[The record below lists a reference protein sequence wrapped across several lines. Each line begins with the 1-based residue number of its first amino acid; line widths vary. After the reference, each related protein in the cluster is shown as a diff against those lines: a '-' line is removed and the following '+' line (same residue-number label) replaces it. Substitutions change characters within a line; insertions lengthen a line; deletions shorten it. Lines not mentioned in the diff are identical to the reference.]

1 LRRAARPRKRWGV
14 ADARITEL
22 VDRAFDYRGYV
33 TLRRSDG
40 SEVVGYVYDRGPSH
54 VELFDESATRR
65 FRVPLAEIADIAF
78 TGEDTA
84 RKSHEIWERRQGT
97 LEPRDAPA
105 DGGWGQ
111 SAPILVLVALER
123 ELRSV
128 ARALSAGPRDRAVR
142 GRLGGAV
149 VVARAVGVGEGGRRF
164 LAEDEPRLVLSCGFA
179 GALDPSLAPGD
190 LVLAT
195 QIRGPGGDNLV
206 GPEQPRRLAAAAL
219 GDLRSVQ
226 GGVLCTQAVAATVA
240 EKRALAASGAIA
252 VDMESYSVARAAQEA
267 GIPWL
272 SLRAIVDPLA
282 SPLPAFTRNA
292 NPDSIGPA
300 LKHALSGPR
309 AVLDVLRLAR
319 NARRAGAALEEAL
332 RRIVPALSAAEA
344 PR

>member
-1 LRRAARPRKRWGV
+1 VGV

-22 VDRAFDYRGYV
+22 VERAFDYRGYV

-54 VELFDESATRR
+54 VELFDESAARR
-65 FRVPLAEIADIAF
+65 FRVPLAEITDIAF

-84 RKSHEIWERRQGT
+84 RKSQEIWARRQGT
-97 LEPRDAPA
+97 LESRDSPA

-111 SAPILVLVALER
+111 SAPILVLVAMER
-123 ELRSV
+123 ELRSA
-128 ARALSAGPRDRAVR
+128 ARALGSRPRERAVR
-142 GRLGGAV
+142 GRLGGTA

-179 GALDPSLAPGD
+179 GALDPSLAAGD

-195 QIRGPGGDNLV
+195 QVQGPGGDDLV
-206 GPEQPRRLAAAAL
+206 GPEAPRRTAVAAL

-226 GGVLCTQAVAATVA
+226 GKVVCTQSIVATVA

-272 SLRAIVDPLA
+272 SVRAIVDPLEC
-282 SPLPAFTRNA
+282 PLPAFTRSA
-292 NPDSIGPA
+292 NPDAVWPA

-309 AVLDVLRLAR
+309 ALVGVLRLAK
-319 NARRAGAALEEAL
+319 NARSASAALEEAL
-332 RRIVPALSAAEA
+332 RRIVPAVSTGEPA
-344 PR
+344 R